1 MTAHIRRLYD
11 HLVWADT
18 RTLNALRAM
27 HAAPLD
33 ALRLYSHLLAAE
45 HVWLARI
52 DDREPE
58 MPVWPAL
65 DLDECAALS
74 ARNHAAFAVL
84 AETLSTAELERKVHY
99 RNSKGD
105 EFTNTRGRHPDARR
119 AARLV
124 SPRPGGPHRARRGR
138 RSAGRRTTSFSFAS
152 EADLVTGA
160 AEPATERPTVFA
172 SLGARFLASMLDLV
186 VITIPSL
193 DHLAAAR
200 ATCRGARVMRWSP
213 RSCHSISS

>member
-52 DDREPE
+52 DGREPE

-65 DLDECAALS
+65 DLDACAALS
-74 ARNHAAFAVL
+74 ARNHAEFAVL
-84 AETLSTAELERKVHY
+84 AETLSTAELDRKVHY

-105 EFTNTRGRHPDARR
+105 EFTNTVEDILMHVALHGSYHRGQVARIVR
-119 AARLV
+119 GE
-124 SPRPGGPHRARRGR
+124 GGAPQPTDYIFFIRE
-138 RSAGRRTTSFSFAS
+138 RS
-152 EADLVTGA
+152 
-160 AEPATERPTVFA
+160 
-172 SLGARFLASMLDLV
+172 
-186 VITIPSL
+186 
-193 DHLAAAR
+193 
-200 ATCRGARVMRWSP
+200 
-213 RSCHSISS
+213 